1 VEHEG
6 KALAADE
13 FDDHHHRSSSVASV
27 HTRAIVTWLAIFPMA
42 AVGMT
47 VLGYLAPGWPPAL
60 KALVLTMFVVPAA
73 VYFAVPRL
81 LIVHSKFRKSSGAA
95 R

>member
-1 VEHEG
+1 
-6 KALAADE
+6 
-13 FDDHHHRSSSVASV
+13 
-27 HTRAIVTWLAIFPMA
+27 
-42 AVGMT
+42 
-47 VLGYLAPGWPPAL
+47 
-60 KALVLTMFVVPAA
+60 MFVVPAA